1 MNNISKYKYTAI
13 YIVLIV
19 LVNWGFTVTPLIP
32 LPTGDMFPPMS
43 LVVGFVFV
51 SRDFAQREIGH
62 SVIVAMLVGAVLS
75 YFMADPYVALASL
88 VAFLISEGAD
98 WAIYTWTKK
107 PFEQRILLSSI
118 ASTPI
123 DSAVFLAMIGHLS
136 ATAVVFMTLSKM
148 IGAIIIWKIVR

>member
-136 ATAVVFMTLSKM
+136 ATAVVVMTLSKM

>member
-75 YFMADPYVALASL
+75 YFMANPYVALASL

-107 PFEQRILLSSI
+107 PFAQRILLSSI

-136 ATAVVFMTLSKM
+136 ATAVVVMTLSKM
-148 IGAIIIWKIVR
+148 IGAIIIWKMVR

>member
-1 MNNISKYKYTAI
+1 MNNILKYKYTAI

-107 PFEQRILLSSI
+107 PFAQRILLSSI

-136 ATAVVFMTLSKM
+136 ATAVVVMTLSKM

>member
-1 MNNISKYKYTAI
+1 MNNILKYKYTAI

-88 VAFLISEGAD
+88 VAFSISEGAD

-107 PFEQRILLSSI
+107 PFAQRILLSSI

-136 ATAVVFMTLSKM
+136 ATAVVVMTLSKM

>member
-1 MNNISKYKYTAI
+1 MNNILKYKYTAI

-75 YFMADPYVALASL
+75 YFMANPYVALASL

-107 PFEQRILLSSI
+107 PFAQRILLSSI

-136 ATAVVFMTLSKM
+136 ATAVVVMTLSKM